1 MFFTARKLLTP
12 NKRFCAG
19 ATSLGLAYLISDGV
33 EGQHAPRTNRI
44 YAAAASIGKGIS
56 YSFGNNLF
64 GQLGLGNDEK
74 QIAPIL
80 VESISQNEDVSFID
94 AGYDQSAFVT
104 TSGKL
109 FTAGCGAHCRLGLG
123 RSDSNQTVP
132 QAVES
137 LAASKVKSVAVG
149 GFHMLC
155 LCENGEVYSFGRNN
169 LAQLGHDNPEP
180 GKATRIDVAAF
191 GGKKVVQ
198 VSAGRMH
205 SAALLETGEVYT
217 WGSGSDG
224 ALGHG
229 NKRKQSEPKLVEKL
243 KGMTAVHLGV
253 SMILLMC
260 FNFLTFRHTVTNA
273 ILPCPS
279 KKF

>member
-1 MFFTARKLLTP
+1 MFVTARKLLAS
-12 NKRFCAG
+12 NKGFCAG
-19 ATSLGLAYLISDGV
+19 ATSLGLAYLVSEGVDGK
-33 EGQHAPRTNRI
+33 HASHNRI
-44 YAAAASIGKGIS
+44 YAAAASLGKVS

-137 LAASKVKSVAVG
+137 LAASKVKSVAIG

-155 LCENGEVYSFGRNN
+155 LWKTEKCTPLDVTTLHSLATTTLN
-169 LAQLGHDNPEP
+169 LARLKKLTTLRSVEKKLCKYQLGVCIQQCCWKREKFTLGATEEMVPWAMAIRVS
-180 GKATRIDVAAF
+180 KA
-191 GGKKVVQ
+191 
-198 VSAGRMH
+198 S
-205 SAALLETGEVYT
+205 
-217 WGSGSDG
+217 
-224 ALGHG
+224 
-229 NKRKQSEPKLVEKL
+229 QS
-243 KGMTAVHLGV
+243 
-253 SMILLMC
+253 
-260 FNFLTFRHTVTNA
+260 
-273 ILPCPS
+273 
-279 KKF
+279 

>member
-1 MFFTARKLLTP
+1 MFVTARKLLAS
-12 NKRFCAG
+12 NKGFCAG
-19 ATSLGLAYLISDGV
+19 ATSLGLAYLVSEGVDGK
-33 EGQHAPRTNRI
+33 HASCTNRI
-44 YAAAASIGKGIS
+44 YAAAASLGNRVS

-64 GQLGLGNDEK
+64 GQLGLGNDQK
-74 QIAPIL
+74 QIAPMVIDSL
-80 VESISQNEDVSFID
+80 PQNEDVSFID

-132 QAVES
+132 QAVEG
-137 LAASKVKSVAVG
+137 LPASNVKSVAVG

-169 LAQLGHDNPEP
+169 LAQLGHHNTEP
-180 GKATRIDVAAF
+180 GKATKINDAPF

-217 WGSGSDG
+217 WGNGRDG

-229 NKRKQSEPKLVEKL
+229 DKSKQSEPKLVEKL
-243 KGMTAVHLGV
+243 KGMTAIHLSV
-253 SMILLMC
+253 RMMLTPA
-260 FNFLTFRHTVTNA
+260 LTFRHFLTQLLTQYCRF
-273 ILPCPS
+273 I
-279 KKF
+279 